1 MQACATIFETAG
13 RFTDWQGS
21 HRKCPQVAS
30 EPIDLPRLR
39 GALTVARLLGLSGPG
54 GAEWAHLRVLQL
66 GGMARSAQLRTIIL
80 LLPAILVA
88 SIATGRYSPAQVAGW
103 ATLWCALG
111 WLAVQADQTL
121 AQTHPGGLR
130 LRHLWG
136 HALVVGG
143 SALAWAMPLVLTAP
157 HANLVDHVGLAMVAA
172 LMVGALAFA
181 TPATPLATL
190 VFAIAL
196 GAATITGLAM
206 RGAWTY
212 AGAAIAVFGMA
223 GWAALEVARG
233 HLATRLAEAELADRS
248 KLVSL
253 LLREFE
259 EDEADWLWQIDTACR
274 VRGVSPR
281 FALALEQEPHAVEG
295 RSFMELLCG
304 SGWGTGA
311 CAPSLYALDEQ
322 LKLCRSFSDLL
333 VQVDVGG
340 KEHWWKLSGSPL
352 IDAHGR
358 FAGYRGVGS
367 DVTEQRRTEKKI
379 EFLARHDP
387 LTGLPNRSRLI
398 EALQDALNAVDR
410 RGIGCAV
417 LLIDL
422 DRFKAVN
429 DTLGHPVGDK
439 LLVQVAARLRE
450 AVGRS
455 GHPARLGGDEF
466 AVVVPD
472 LHAAPP
478 EDVAEAL
485 IQHLSHPFEVDGHLL
500 SIGASVGSAC
510 APGDGACVDVLLRH
524 ADLALYR
531 AKSDGRG
538 IHCRYVPALR
548 ADAEQRRGL
557 EQALRHAVAREELQ
571 LAFQPIVEASAERII
586 GFEALLRW
594 HSEQHGAVAPDRYI
608 PLAEKT
614 RLIVPIGEWV
624 LFEACREAARWP
636 KGSRLAINVAGQQ
649 LLEPGFAALV
659 ARALAD
665 GGLPPHRLEIELTE
679 GTLLRYPASA
689 LRTLEE
695 LARLGCALALDD
707 FGTGTSSLGQL
718 RQLNL
723 SHIKIDR
730 SFVRGAACGDAEG
743 LAIVRAV
750 VAMAQSIGMGTTAE
764 GVESAEEAVLM
775 RQFGCTRL
783 QGYFYG
789 RPMPAG
795 EALALALASCQMLP
809 PPDDPPEV
817 VAA

>member
-1 MQACATIFETAG
+1 M
-13 RFTDWQGS
+13 
-21 HRKCPQVAS
+21 
-30 EPIDLPRLR
+30 
-39 GALTVARLLGLSGPG
+39 ARILGLSDPG

-66 GGMARSAQLRTIIL
+66 AGMARSAQVRTITL
-80 LLPAILVA
+80 LLPAIA
-88 SIATGRYSPAQVAGW
+88 IAGLAVGRYPPAQVAGW

-111 WLAVQADQTL
+111 WLAVEADQAL
-121 AQTHPGGLR
+121 AQARPGALR

-136 HALVVGG
+136 HALVIGG

-157 HANLVDHVGLAMVAA
+157 HSSLVDHLGLAVVAA

-190 VFAIAL
+190 VFAVAL
-196 GAATITGLAM
+196 GAATITGLAV
-206 RGAWTY
+206 RGAWSY
-212 AGAAIAVFGMA
+212 AGVALAIFCMA

-233 HLATRLAEAELADRS
+233 HLASRVAEAELVDRD

-259 EDEADWLWQIDTACR
+259 EHEADWLWQIDTAGR
-274 VRGVSPR
+274 VRRVSPR
-281 FALALEQEPHAVEG
+281 FAFALEQKPDAIEG
-295 RSFMELLCG
+295 RSFLELLCG
-304 SGWGTGA
+304 SGWSSGA
-311 CAPSLYALDEQ
+311 CAPSLYALAEQ
-322 LKLCRSFSDLL
+322 LKQCRSFSDLV

-340 KEHWWKLSGSPL
+340 RERWWRLSGSPL
-352 IDAHGR
+352 ADAHGR

-367 DVTEQRRTEKKI
+367 DVTERRRTEKKI

-387 LTGLPNRSRLI
+387 LTGLPNRARLT
-398 EALQDALNAVDR
+398 EALQDALDAVAR

-439 LLVQVAARLRE
+439 LLVQVAARLRK
-450 AVGRS
+450 VVDRS

-472 LHAAPP
+472 VHAAPP
-478 EDVAEAL
+478 EALAETL
-485 IQHLSHPFEVDGHLL
+485 IEHLSQPFEVDGHLL
-500 SIGASVGSAC
+500 SIGASVGSAR
-510 APGDGACVDVLLRH
+510 APGDGASVDVLLRH

-538 IHCRYVPALR
+538 IHRGYVPALR
-548 ADAEQRRGL
+548 VDAEQRRGL

-571 LAFQPIVEASAERII
+571 LAFQPIVEASAERIT

-636 KGSRLAINVAGQQ
+636 DGTSVAINVAGQQ
-649 LLEPGFAALV
+649 LLEPGFAATV
-659 ARALAD
+659 ARALGD

-679 GTLLRYPASA
+679 RTLLRYPASA

-730 SFVRGAACGDAEG
+730 SFVRGAACGHAEG
-743 LAIVRAV
+743 MAIVRAV
-750 VAMAQSIGMGTTAE
+750 VAMAQSIGMTTTAE

-775 RQFGCTRL
+775 RQLGCTRL

-789 RPMPAG
+789 RPMVAG
-795 EALALALASCQMLP
+795 EALALACRQSPPLP
-809 PPDDPPEV
+809 GHAPDQ